1 MKGVFFYPSID
12 PGARLIAVTCWDGYP
27 PKGPQLNAW
36 LPMCVCACVPGTGC
50 VWIYSKKARWVEW
63 ERHSNSLHNTI
74 NMHYVTMHGQKQAAV
89 PASNMVGKRSPHF
102 TSGIQ
107 GKCLSGADTASKWK
121 DCLHAYVCACGGGCV
136 CASVWA
142 GKSI

>member
-1 MKGVFFYPSID
+1 
-12 PGARLIAVTCWDGYP
+12 
-27 PKGPQLNAW
+27 
-36 LPMCVCACVPGTGC
+36 
-50 VWIYSKKARWVEW
+50 
-63 ERHSNSLHNTI
+63 
-74 NMHYVTMHGQKQAAV
+74 MHYVTMHGQKQAAV

-136 CASVWA
+136 CVRPYEQERAFSYRINCTSMHLEAS
-142 GKSI
+142 